1 MKNGGVF
8 VSIALLVTI
17 TLVMGVIF
25 VNGWTDAPNAIATA
39 VSTRVLKPN
48 VAIWMAV
55 VMNFL
60 GALVMTFFNAQV
72 AETISNIVSFDA
84 NGTLH
89 RWLWLLRFFQ
99 LWFGQ
104 LLRGILVF
112 PQVKAMR

>member
-1 MKNGGVF
+1 MSQFDGCCDE
-8 VSIALLVTI
+8 L
-17 TLVMGVIF
+17 
-25 VNGWTDAPNAIATA
+25 
-39 VSTRVLKPN
+39 
-48 VAIWMAV
+48 
-55 VMNFL
+55 L

-84 NGTLH
+84 NGNASQVALAAS
-89 RWLWLLRFFQ
+89 LFQ

>member
-55 VMNFL
+55 
-60 GALVMTFFNAQV
+60 
-72 AETISNIVSFDA
+72 
-84 NGTLH
+84 
-89 RWLWLLRFFQ
+89 RFFQ

>member
-1 MKNGGVF
+1 
-8 VSIALLVTI
+8 
-17 TLVMGVIF
+17 MGVIF

-55 VMNFL
+55 VMNFRCI
-60 GALVMTFFNAQV
+60 VMTFNAQV

-84 NGTLH
+84 NGNASQVALAAS
-89 RWLWLLRFFQ
+89 LFQ

>member
-60 GALVMTFFNAQV
+60 GALVMTFFNA
-72 AETISNIVSFDA
+72 
-84 NGTLH
+84 
-89 RWLWLLRFFQ
+89 
-99 LWFGQ
+99 
-104 LLRGILVF
+104 
-112 PQVKAMR
+112 K